1 MGKRYLVIPLIASL
15 ALMLLAGTVAM
26 AQADSPKRDAK
37 NDTSVAGLKDFD
49 LARYGFKKNGDPYI
63 AVYGKAGQTLPS
75 GEHTAYAYV
84 IYTDTGI
91 YASDS
96 HEAQHADNED
106 VANKSWHGHKIEF
119 NDEGCID
126 EIGAFKSEAMIKNHR
141 VIITDT
147 GATQIFKAQTV
158 ELEIMVDDPDNPPP
172 GTMCIVRVAQVFDE
186 AVLSLDNIE
195 DDNARED

>member
-1 MGKRYLVIPLIASL
+1 
-15 ALMLLAGTVAM
+15 
-26 AQADSPKRDAK
+26 
-37 NDTSVAGLKDFD
+37 
-49 LARYGFKKNGDPYI
+49 
-63 AVYGKAGQTLPS
+63 
-75 GEHTAYAYV
+75 
-84 IYTDTGI
+84 
-91 YASDS
+91 
-96 HEAQHADNED
+96 
-106 VANKSWHGHKIEF
+106 
-119 NDEGCID
+119 
-126 EIGAFKSEAMIKNHR
+126 MIKNHR

>member
-37 NDTSVAGLKDFD
+37 KDTSVAGLKDFD
-49 LARYGFKKNGDPYI
+49 LKRYGFKNNGDPYI

-96 HEAQHADNED
+96 HDAQHADNED

-172 GTMCIVRVAQVFDE
+172 GTTWIAKVVEVFDQ
-186 AVLSLDNIE
+186 AG
-195 DDNARED
+195 A

>member
-15 ALMLLAGTVAM
+15 VLMLLAGTVAM

>member
-15 ALMLLAGTVAM
+15 VLMLLAGTVAM

-172 GTMCIVRVAQVFDE
+172 GTTCIVRVAQVFDE